1 MNQPVSGNLEAVMM
15 SGVSRKFDD
24 ARLTRTVLDDVDF
37 AASAGNLTAITGPSG
52 SGKSTFLHLLGGI
65 DTPDQGR
72 IMVNGTDL
80 TSLDETGRTLFRRKH
95 IGLVFQFFNLL
106 PTLNVIENLRLPLE
120 LCSLKSDDSAILPLL
135 ERLELQNQA
144 YAYPERLS
152 GGEQQRIAVI
162 RATIHKPS
170 LILADEPTGNLD
182 DRQGST
188 VLDLIRQVSE
198 EGTCVIMATHSR
210 SASEYAD
217 RHYTINNGKLVEA
230 SET

>member
-52 SGKSTFLHLLGGI
+52 SGKSTFLHL
-65 DTPDQGR
+65 
-72 IMVNGTDL
+72 
-80 TSLDETGRTLFRRKH
+80 KH

-144 YAYPERLS
+144 YAYPDRLS

>member
-1 MNQPVSGNLEAVMM
+1 MM

-144 YAYPERLS
+144 YAYPDRLS

-210 SASEYAD
+210 SVSEYAD